1 MKKNNVGML
10 LILTVL
16 CAIFLI
22 SGIAFAQEKSF
33 KGVKLTVITQ
43 DGVIANPWRTAAQEW
58 AKMTGAEVEVVPLSF
73 TVLYD
78 KLMTELI
85 SGTGTF
91 DIIQCPSFWIGDIA
105 GGGFVIPLDDYIKK
119 DDPGWEDYIP
129 AYRDR
134 LSKWAGKI
142 YALQCDGDVYVM
154 AYREDLFKDPAEK
167 AAFQAKY
174 GYELKVP
181 ETWNE
186 FYDVAEFF
194 TRKAGDTLMGKP
206 LDHDFYGAL
215 EVHKRGGGMG
225 GIWWFLAHYAS
236 YINTPLGIYSGDIYF
251 DPNTMEPRINS
262 PAGFKAVEDLI
273 KSIDPKR
280 TIPGAMNMEWAMLP
294 EPFIQGHV
302 AITYAW
308 PDIGSFALD
317 KTRSQIVDKVAFA
330 ALPGSKEVW
339 DVQKNEWVKL
349 DKVHRGSPLAWGW
362 EMLITNT
369 CKNPDAAYDLMKYM
383 VTGDRLVDRAID
395 PNDGIDPYKF
405 SQFENPKVLEAYK
418 DAPTYLPALKENLL
432 VGVPDLVIPRAIGYY
447 DALEL
452 WIDKAKLGEMSI
464 EEAMKKA
471 AEDWNKLTD
480 EMGRELQ
487 KKLYRESLGL
497 PIK

>member
-1 MKKNNVGML
+1 MKMRKISMFLVL
-10 LILTVL
+10 VFFSFSILS
-16 CAIFLI
+16 
-22 SGIAFAQEKSF
+22 SGIVLAQDKKFE
-33 KGVKLTVITQ
+33 GVKLTVITQ
-43 DGVIANPWRTAAQEW
+43 DGVIANPWRNAAQEW
-58 AKMTGAEVEVVPLSF
+58 ASMTGAEVEVVPLSF

-85 SGTGTF
+85 SGTGAF

-105 GGGFVIPLDDYIKK
+105 GGGFVIPLDEYIKN
-119 DDPGWEDYIP
+119 DDPGWEDYLP

-134 LSKWAGKI
+134 LSKWADKT
-142 YALQCDGDVYVM
+142 YALQCDGDVFVM
-154 AYREDLFKDPAEK
+154 AYRKDLFEDPTEK
-167 AAFQAKY
+167 AAFQEKF

-181 ETWNE
+181 ETWDE

-194 TRKAGDTLMGKP
+194 TRKAGESLMGNP
-206 LDHDFYGAL
+206 LDKDFYGAI

-225 GIWWFLAHYAS
+225 SIWWFLAHYAS
-236 YINTPLGIYSGDIYF
+236 YIKTPLGIYSGDLYF
-251 DPNTMEPRINS
+251 NPDTMEPLIS
-262 PAGFKAVEDLI
+262 TPAGVKATEDLI
-273 KSIDPKR
+273 KAIDPKR

-294 EPFIQGHV
+294 EPFIQGQV

-308 PDIGSFALD
+308 PDLGSFALD

-339 DVQKNEWVKL
+339 DVQKGEWVEL
-349 DKVHRGSPLAWGW
+349 DEVHRGSPLAWGW

-383 VTGDRLVDRAID
+383 VTGDRLIDRAID

-405 SQFENPKVLEAYK
+405 SQFEDPKVLEAYK
-418 DAPTYLPALKENLL
+418 DAPTYLPALRDNLL

-452 WIDKAKLGEMSI
+452 WLDKAKLGELTI
-464 EEAMKKA
+464 EEALKKA
-471 AEDWNKLTD
+471 SDEWNRLTD
-480 EMGRELQ
+480 ETGRDMQ

-497 PIK
+497 SAE